1 MLTRSKSKS
10 ADLKNNDE
18 KEKADDLNV
27 QNCEKIKING
37 RGRGRPKKILMQ
49 QIQEIEDNDEQ
60 DDKINENKELE

>member
-37 RGRGRPKKILMQ
+37 RLRHRR
-49 QIQEIEDNDEQ
+49 
-60 DDKINENKELE
+60 KEWIKFAKSK